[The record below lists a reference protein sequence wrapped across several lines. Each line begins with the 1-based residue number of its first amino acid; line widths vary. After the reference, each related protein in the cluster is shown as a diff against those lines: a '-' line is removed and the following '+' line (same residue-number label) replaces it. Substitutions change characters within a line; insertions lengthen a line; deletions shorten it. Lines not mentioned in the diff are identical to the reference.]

1 MVTVQHRTANNG
13 NTYADAVAITPV
25 PAIVQKA
32 GVPQGVNPC
41 VLFDLQ
47 KFDQEVFDSLSQG
60 LKDQIMLS
68 AEYRNTFNK
77 PDVNKQLQDAA
88 IEDDSVPF

>member
-1 MVTVQHRTANNG
+1 
-13 NTYADAVAITPV
+13 
-25 PAIVQKA
+25 
-32 GVPQGVNPC
+32 
-41 VLFDLQ
+41 LFDLQ

>member
-1 MVTVQHRTANNG
+1 
-13 NTYADAVAITPV
+13 
-25 PAIVQKA
+25 
-32 GVPQGVNPC
+32 
-41 VLFDLQ
+41 LFDLQ

-88 IEDDSVPF
+88 IIDDDVPF

>member
-1 MVTVQHRTANNG
+1 MMISSDGEEINTVSSVTVIS
-13 NTYADAVAITPV
+13 D
-25 PAIVQKA
+25 
-32 GVPQGVNPC
+32 
-41 VLFDLQ
+41 Q

-60 LKDQIMLS
+60 LKDQIMQS

-88 IEDDSVPF
+88 IIDDDLSVPF

>member
-1 MVTVQHRTANNG
+1 
-13 NTYADAVAITPV
+13 VAITPV

-68 AEYRNTFNK
+68 AEYRNTFT
-77 PDVNKQLQDAA
+77 DVNKKLQDAA
-88 IEDDSVPF
+88 IIDDDVPF